1 MFNRLK
7 KTRMIPKLM
16 NCLNIT
22 TVQKKG
28 PKIMLKNEGE
38 IFRVSVIRRVLMK
51 LIYNMKY
58 SDIYEYMSEYQM
70 LLLMTILLLLGFK
83 DSN

>member
-1 MFNRLK
+1 
-7 KTRMIPKLM
+7 
-16 NCLNIT
+16 
-22 TVQKKG
+22 
-28 PKIMLKNEGE
+28 MLKNEGE